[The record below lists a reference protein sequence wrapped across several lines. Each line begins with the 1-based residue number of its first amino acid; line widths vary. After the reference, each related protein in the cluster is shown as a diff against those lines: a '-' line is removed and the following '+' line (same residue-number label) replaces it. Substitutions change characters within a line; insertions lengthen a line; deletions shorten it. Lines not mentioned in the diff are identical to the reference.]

1 MISTSTLIWSGTTKT
16 ALDNDYRPFPKNY
29 IPVCVEYIKDQPVV
43 FQIEN
48 DDIAIMDQSSS
59 FRLFSYHYS
68 SIIIV
73 TSLAQCSHK
82 KPRIQDRKDKIEIKK
97 KMKNA
102 HTPASEEKIRDKQ
115 DKSNSPDEK
124 KRAALEEQ
132 HTSAVEDAEKEKERL
147 KEMGEKRIEEIKPKI
162 MKRNAKEERIAKGKE
177 TRGKGDYPTMD
188 DVLSDWDSERD
199 GKKKNEDDDQK
210 SRANTNLEDVD
221 DMRKNEEKKPAENGD
236 AEEKKKEDKGGEK
249 KEIDSRGKSSG
260 RDTGK
265 YATKGS
271 IKNAKGPSD
280 SIKKVDKT
288 AGSQVKKFI
297 FEMISLTLLHISRN

>member
-1 MISTSTLIWSGTTKT
+1 
-16 ALDNDYRPFPKNY
+16 
-29 IPVCVEYIKDQPVV
+29 
-43 FQIEN
+43 
-48 DDIAIMDQSSS
+48 MDQSSS

-236 AEEKKKEDKGGEK
+236 AEEKKKEDKGGE
-249 KEIDSRGKSSG
+249 
-260 RDTGK
+260 
-265 YATKGS
+265 
-271 IKNAKGPSD
+271 
-280 SIKKVDKT
+280 VCC
-288 AGSQVKKFI
+288 F
-297 FEMISLTLLHISRN
+297 